1 MNDMTGVTRAK
12 RDDASKFPLES
23 ASPEELGFDV
33 PALSRLRQLIASH
46 IADGRYP
53 GAQIA
58 LARHGRLALFESF
71 GQTSLEPAAAAGA
84 QALWLL
90 FSNTKVI
97 TAAGIWALVEDGAL
111 RFSDRIAEHMPDFAR
126 HGKGDITLAQVISIV
141 PAIPAKPCH
150 PRRGRIMPRCAGK
163 SATSRSSGRR
173 VRACITTRSRH
184 FGRPLL

>member
-12 RDDASKFPLES
+12 RDDGSKFLLES

-111 RFSDRIAEHMPDFAR
+111 RFSDRIAGHMPDFAL
-126 HGKGDITLAQVISIV
+126 HGKGDITLAQVIS
-141 PAIPAKPCH
+141 H
-150 PRRGRIMPRCAGK
+150 RAGYPSQAVSSK
-163 SATSRSSGRR
+163 AWTDHAQMCREVCDFTLEWTPGSRLHYHQDCQCG
-173 VRACITTRSRH
+173 
-184 FGRPLL
+184 